1 MSTPD
6 NKQSEYGWPKTNGMT
21 VPEGYFEDF
30 ARRMMDRIPAEVA
43 QTVEVRRTV
52 WQKIRPYVY
61 MAAMFAGIYLMLNI
75 FSLATGMRDAV
86 APRQSSGTLLAEVVN
101 SGTVTYVDDYLT
113 VSDLDLYND
122 LYESGY
128 EIPESF

>member
-43 QTVEVRRTV
+43 PTVEVRRTV

-86 APRQSSGTLLAEVVN
+86 APRQPSGALLAEVVN

-113 VSDLDLYND
+113 VSDIDLYND

-128 EIPESF
+128 EIPESL

>member
-6 NKQSEYGWPKTNGMT
+6 NIQSGRSWPKTNGMT

-30 ARRMMDRIPAEVA
+30 ARRMMDRIPAETPQRA
-43 QTVEVRRTV
+43 EVERTV

-61 MAAMFAGIYLMLNI
+61 MAAMFTGIYLMLNI
-75 FSLATGMRDAV
+75 FSLTTGLRDSV
-86 APRQSSGTLLAEVVN
+86 APQSTPGGLLAEVVN
-101 SGTVTYVDDYLT
+101 SGTLGYIDDYLS

-122 LYESGY
+122 LYEAGY
-128 EIPESF
+128 EIPESL